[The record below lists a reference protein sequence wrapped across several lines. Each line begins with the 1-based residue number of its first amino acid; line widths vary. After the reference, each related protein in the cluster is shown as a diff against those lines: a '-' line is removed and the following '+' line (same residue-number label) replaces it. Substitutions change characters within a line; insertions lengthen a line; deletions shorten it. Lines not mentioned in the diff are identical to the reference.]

1 MKMLN
6 NKMLLLYL
14 SAGFVL
20 TGLLVGCGS
29 ATDSTTVE
37 GNVSIAYVK
46 RPNSTLGNPTDSV
59 VTGTGGDLYIRDRS
73 SPNGQDQNVTAT
85 YTGGQGDVSDLE
97 VSYDGTKLLFTMRCP
112 TASTAT
118 LANGQ
123 PACTGRWSIYQYDV
137 GNRGMSRI
145 DCSAP
150 RLGDDVDPAYLPD
163 GRIVFVSNRQAGRA
177 QMSAFDN
184 SGNRSTYTYL
194 DEYERERVTTLH
206 VMDADGGNCRQISY
220 NQSHDRNPT
229 VLMDGRIMYS
239 RWDHV
244 GGRNQFSIFKVNPD
258 GTDLFVM
265 YGAHS
270 PGNSYL
276 HPREMP
282 DGRIIS
288 SLMPLS
294 RTREGGS
301 LEIIDANNYSDNDAA
316 GTNAP
321 PNQMGEQAGQFQA
334 TRLVLGGDAATHE
347 AMRGQGISPYGRYS
361 TPYPLWD
368 GTGRVLVVWSPSQ
381 PQPGTDAAGQPI
393 TVEGTP
399 RYGIW
404 MFDVNKRQTSLVAP
418 PQDGF
423 YYADPVAI
431 QARPVPQRKA
441 ADYVRD
447 STITPGMGRLNVNT
461 VYDTDRLQRMGDAVL
476 VNGESI
482 PRTGGTPN
490 IGAMKT
496 PGTTEYANRV
506 ARFFRITKAVPTPG
520 GMQREA
526 LGETEFEMQQIV
538 GYGVIEPDGS
548 LRGDV
553 PASTPIHITALD
565 QYGRA
570 FTPHTNWIQALDQER
585 RFCKGCHSS
594 RLTTTSGTDL
604 MNTPSPTGPIGL
616 HPDPS
621 NPASDLT
628 GTMAEART
636 GAQPSVLTL
645 QRNISY
651 TDVWTPLYNTRYGW
665 SITAQAAINIDYA
678 GLTTTAPYAKGPAS
692 CATTWSGDCSI
703 VINFPEHVQP
713 ILSAKCESCHA
724 TTAAAVGL
732 DFSSTPAGIF
742 GRTMAYQELLVGDP
756 RIDATTGQPVTRINN
771 DGELEVERESAPVS
785 GGSSRASRLVERIF
799 EQPLR
804 AGVSSDTLRSFCK
817 QTASGVQCFGGAV
830 WQDHSGYLNASERRV
845 ITEWIDLGAQYLND
859 AYDGSGALRT
869 VSARLSDTVFACQIA
884 PILRDRG
891 TSSCASC
898 HQAVGSTGSS
908 NPTFAASRYVLTGAD
923 EGDFNATASMVTFP
937 PTGDSY
943 LVARPLTAP
952 HPMDAAGQP
961 FLSAAD
967 ATTMRTWIAG
977 TLTCP

>member
-1 MKMLN
+1 MGMRN
-6 NKMLLLYL
+6 NKKLPLYL
-14 SAGFVL
+14 GAGMAL
-20 TGLLVGCGS
+20 TGLLAGCGS
-29 ATDSTTVE
+29 GSDSTTVQ
-37 GNVSIAYVK
+37 GDVSIAYVK
-46 RPNSTLGNPTDSV
+46 RPNSTLANPTDSV

-73 SPNGQDQNVTAT
+73 SPNGSEQNVTAT
-85 YTGGQGDVSDLE
+85 YTGGQGDVSDVE
-97 VSYDGTKLLFTMRCP
+97 VAYDGTKLLFAMRCP
-112 TASTAT
+112 TTNVAT

-123 PACTGRWSIYQYDV
+123 PACTGRWSVYQYDLS
-137 GNRGMSRI
+137 RRDMSRI
-145 DCSAP
+145 DCSAS
-150 RLGDDVDPAYLPD
+150 RMGDDVDPAYLPD
-163 GRIVFVSNRQAGRA
+163 GRVVFVSNRQAGRG

-206 VMDADGGNCRQISY
+206 VMDADGGNCRQLSY

-229 VLMDGRIMYS
+229 VRMNGDIVYS

-258 GTDLFVM
+258 GTDLFVV

-288 SLMPLS
+288 TVMPLS
-294 RTREGGS
+294 GTREGGS
-301 LEIIDANNYSDNDAA
+301 LEIIDANNYSDNDAP

-334 TRLVLGGDAATHE
+334 TRLVLGGDAATHQ
-347 AMRGQGISPYGRYS
+347 AMRGMGVSPYGRYS
-361 TPYPLWD
+361 TPYPLCD
-368 GTGRVLVVWSPSQ
+368 GTNRFLVVWSPSQ
-381 PQPGTDAAGQPI
+381 PQPGTNAAGQAV

-404 MFDVNKRQTSLVAP
+404 MFDMNKRQNSLVVP

-423 YYADPVAI
+423 YYSDPVAI
-431 QARPVPQRKA
+431 QARPTPQRKG

-447 STITPGMGRLNVNT
+447 TTIPLGMGRLNVNT

-476 VNGESI
+476 VSGESI

-496 PGTTEYANRV
+496 PGNVAYDARV
-506 ARFFRITKAVPTPG
+506 ARFFRIAKAVPTPG

-538 GYGVIEPDGS
+538 GYGTIEPDGS
-548 LRGDV
+548 LRTDV
-553 PASTPIHITALD
+553 PANTPILITALD
-565 QYGRA
+565 QYGRG
-570 FTPHTNWIQALDQER
+570 FTPHTNWIQTLDQER

-594 RLTTTSGTDL
+594 RLTTTTGTDL

-616 HPDPS
+616 HP
-621 NPASDLT
+621 NPANPVVDGS

-636 GAQPSVLTL
+636 AAQPAALSL
-645 QRNISY
+645 QPNISY
-651 TDVWTPLYNTRYGW
+651 TDFWTPLYNTRNATTITPQTNF
-665 SITAQAAINIDYA
+665 SISYA
-678 GLTTTAPYAKGPAS
+678 SLATTAPYVKGPAS
-692 CATTWSGDCSI
+692 CATTWSSDCSI
-703 VINFPEHVQP
+703 VINFAEHVQP
-713 ILSAKCESCHA
+713 ILTARCVSCHVGA
-724 TTAAAVGL
+724 TNDGL
-732 DFSSTPAGIF
+732 DFSATLAGVF

-756 RIDATTGQPVTRINN
+756 RLDANGQPVLALNN
-771 DGELEVERESAPVS
+771 DGELVVQRESAAVTE
-785 GGSSRASRLVERIF
+785 GGSRASRLVERIF

-817 QTASGVQCFGGAV
+817 QTATGPQCFNGATF
-830 WQDHSGYLNASERRV
+830 HNHAAYLNASERRV
-845 ITEWIDLGAQYLND
+845 ITEWVDLGAQYFND
-859 AYDGSGALRT
+859 AYDGSGNLR
-869 VSARLSDTVFACQIA
+869 VVPARITQTVFECQIA
-884 PILRDRG
+884 PILRNRG
-891 TSSCASC
+891 TSSCANC
-898 HQAVGSTGSS
+898 HQAVGSDGSS
-908 NPTFAASRYVLTGAD
+908 SATFAASRYVLTGFN
-923 EGDFNATASMVTFP
+923 EGDFNATASMINFP

-943 LVARPLTAP
+943 LVARPLTTP

-967 ATTMRTWIAG
+967 AATMRAWIAG

>member
-1 MKMLN
+1 MDRLN
-6 NKMLLLYL
+6 NTRIWLNCG
-14 SAGFVL
+14 AGLAL

-29 ATDSTTVE
+29 GSDSTTVQ

-46 RPNSTLGNPTDSV
+46 RPTSTLGNPTDSII
-59 VTGTGGDLYIRDRS
+59 TGSGGDLYIRDRS

-85 YTGGQGDVSDLE
+85 FTGGQGDVSDLE
-97 VSYDGTKLLFTMRCP
+97 VSYDGTKLLFAMNCG
-112 TASTAT
+112 TAAT

-123 PACTGRWSIYQYDV
+123 PACTGRWSIYQYDIA
-137 GNRGMSRI
+137 RHEMDRI
-145 DCSAP
+145 DCSASRP
-150 RLGDDVDPAYLPD
+150 GDDVDPAYLPD
-163 GRIVFVSNRQAGRA
+163 GRIVFVSNRQAGRE

-184 SGNRSTYTYL
+184 AGNHSTYTYL

-206 VMDADGGNCRQISY
+206 VMDGDGSNCRQISY

-229 VLMDGRIMYS
+229 VLMDGRIMFS

-258 GTDLFVM
+258 GSDLFVM

-282 DGRIIS
+282 DGRVIS
-288 SLMPLS
+288 TLMPLS

-301 LEIIDANNYSDNDAA
+301 LEIIDTQNYSDNDAP

-321 PNQMGEQAGQFQA
+321 VNQIGKQEGQFQA
-334 TRLVLGGDAATHE
+334 TQLVLGGDPATNE
-347 AMRGQGISPYGRYS
+347 AMRGNGISPYGRYT

-368 GTGRVLVVWSPSQ
+368 GTGRFLVVWTPSQ
-381 PQPGTDAAGQPI
+381 PQPGTNAAGQSI

-404 MFDVNKRQTSLVAP
+404 MFDMNRRQMSLVIP

-423 YYADPVAI
+423 YFADPVAI
-431 QARPVPQRKA
+431 QPRPVPQRKA
-441 ADYVRD
+441 ADFVRD
-447 STITPGMGRLNVNT
+447 STIPAGMGRLNVNT
-461 VYDTDRLQRMGDAVL
+461 VYDTDRLQRMGNAVL
-476 VNGESI
+476 VSGESI
-482 PRTGGTPN
+482 PR
-490 IGAMKT
+490 IGATPDIGSMKT
-496 PGTTEYANRV
+496 PGNPAYDSRV

-548 LRGDV
+548 LRTDV
-553 PASTPIHITALD
+553 PADTPINITALD

-570 FTPHTNWIQALDQER
+570 FTPHTNWIQALDGER

-616 HPDPS
+616 HPDPT
-621 NPASDLT
+621 NPAVDIA
-628 GTMAEART
+628 GTMAEAHT
-636 GAQPSVLTL
+636 AAQPSTLTL
-645 QRNISY
+645 QPNISY
-651 TDVWTPLYNTRYGW
+651 TDYWTPLYNARYG
-665 SITAQAAINIDYA
+665 SGIAPQATIAIDYS
-678 GLTTTAPYAKGPAS
+678 GLATTPPYVKGPAS
-692 CATTWSGDCSI
+692 CATTWSSDCSI
-703 VINFPEHVQP
+703 VINFSEHIQP
-713 ILSAKCESCHA
+713 ILSAKCDGCHA

-742 GRTMAYQELLVGDP
+742 GRTTAYQELLVGDP
-756 RIDATTGQPVTRINN
+756 RIDATTGQPVTRINQ
-771 DGELEVERESAPVS
+771 DGELEVVRESAPVS
-785 GGSSRASRLVERIF
+785 EGGSRASRLVERIF
-799 EQPLR
+799 EQPLA
-804 AGVSSDTLRSFCK
+804 AGVSSDTLRPFCK
-817 QTASGVQCFGGAV
+817 QTASGPQCFNGATF
-830 WQDHSGYLNASERRV
+830 QDHSGILNASERR
-845 ITEWIDLGAQYLND
+845 IIAEWADLGAQYFND
-859 AYDGSGALRT
+859 AYDSSGSLRT
-869 VSARLSDTVFACQIA
+869 VAARLSDTVFVCQIA
-884 PILRDRG
+884 PILRNRG
-891 TSSCASC
+891 TSSCANC
-898 HQAVGSTGSS
+898 HQAVGSDGSS
-908 NPTFAASRYVLTGAD
+908 NATFTASRYVLTGAD
-923 EGDFNATASMVTFP
+923 EGDFNATASMVNFP

-943 LVARPLTAP
+943 LVARPLSAP
-952 HPMDAAGQP
+952 HPMDAGGQP

-967 ATTMRTWIAG
+967 ADTMRAWIAG